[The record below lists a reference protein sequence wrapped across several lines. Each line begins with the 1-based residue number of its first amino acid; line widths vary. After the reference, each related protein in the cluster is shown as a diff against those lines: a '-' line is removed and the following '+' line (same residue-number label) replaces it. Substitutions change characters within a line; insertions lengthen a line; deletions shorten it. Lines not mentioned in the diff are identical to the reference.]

1 MVEIKSVDQ
10 LITLFARVLPRS
22 TSANQKD
29 FIHL

>member
-22 TSANQKD
+22 TLVNQT
-29 FIHL
+29 ILYS